1 MLRWY
6 PSLLLRVVL
15 ELTFV
20 PIAFISIFVIKALA
34 DPATPW
40 SMGTWSGPGTSPDF
54 WKLTALLGVGWVLLV
69 LGWRGAKALFRYL
82 VGTWHLVLATGAVI
96 AAMRADDMVVRGE
109 AVGFRLSLELLAPV
123 YALGTLIC
131 ALIWITND
139 SRRGNPARSVSPLQ
153 RRNRFALLGCGLGV
167 AVSWFAF
174 ARGLNDLGVIAGL
187 AATLAGHETMRP
199 VNPSAELHKALLG
212 EGSAPE

>member
-1 MLRWY
+1 
-6 PSLLLRVVL
+6 LLRVIL

-34 DPATPW
+34 DPTTPW
-40 SMGTWSGPGTSPDF
+40 GIGAWQGPGTSPDF
-54 WKLTALLGVGWVLLV
+54 WKLTALLGVGWILLV
-69 LGWRGAKALFRYL
+69 LGWRGAKAVFRYL
-82 VGTWHLVLATGAVI
+82 VGIWHLVLATGAVL
-96 AAMRADDMVVRGE
+96 ASMRADVMVVQGE

-123 YALGTLIC
+123 YALATLIC
-131 ALIWITND
+131 TLLWITND

-153 RRNRFALLGCGLGV
+153 RRNRLAMVGAVLGV

-187 AATLAGHETMRP
+187 AATLAGHEAMRP
-199 VNPSAELHKALLG
+199 VNPSAELHKALVG